1 MKRLLDRSNSFFM
14 TLERMANF
22 CILNV
27 LTLVCCLPIITAG
40 ASLSA
45 GCRVMQC
52 YLIDGEQ
59 PIVKTFFE
67 AFRTNFKQSTV
78 LWLIVLLVLAFLGVD
93 AVIVYGHFQLGT
105 NIVMYIVLG
114 VIAFL
119 IMGTA
124 AYAIPFITRYE
135 NTLRGHLDNAFY
147 LVFRK
152 LPRTFA
158 MVVIAIS
165 PVLIF
170 VCDPIVFAFTIPL
183 WAVVGISS
191 ILYLE
196 TRLMMP
202 VFAQLEADEEQ
213 GDAQ

>member
-1 MKRLLDRSNSFFM
+1 MNRYLDRNNSFFM

-27 LTLVCCLPIITAG
+27 LTLFCCLPIITAG
-40 ASLSA
+40 AALSA

-67 AFRTNFKQSTV
+67 AFRANFRQSTG

-93 AVIVYGHFQLGT
+93 AIIVYGHFQSGV
-105 NIVMYIVLG
+105 NIAMYIVLG
-114 VIAFL
+114 IIAFL
-119 IMGTA
+119 VVGTA
-124 AYAIPFITRYE
+124 TYAIPFIARYE

-152 LPRTFA
+152 LPRTLA
-158 MVVIAIS
+158 MVIIAIS

-170 VCDPIVFAFTIPL
+170 VCSPLVFAFTVPL

-202 VFAQLEADEEQ
+202 VFTQLEADEEQ
-213 GDAQ
+213 GEAQ

>member
-1 MKRLLDRSNSFFM
+1 
-14 TLERMANF
+14 MA
-22 CILNV
+22 
-27 LTLVCCLPIITAG
+27 
-40 ASLSA
+40 
-45 GCRVMQC
+45 
-52 YLIDGEQ
+52 Y
-59 PIVKTFFE
+59 
-67 AFRTNFKQSTV
+67 
-78 LWLIVLLVLAFLGVD
+78 
-93 AVIVYGHFQLGT
+93 
-105 NIVMYIVLG
+105 
-114 VIAFL
+114 
-119 IMGTA
+119 
-124 AYAIPFITRYE
+124 
-135 NTLRGHLDNAFY
+135 LDNAFY